1 MSQPPIRQ
9 EIRLQL
15 LRASDRLRTASAD
28 IAQAIDELDRGDF
41 WDNAATE
48 AKINASIAT
57 DQIQTAKGMALIASM
72 PDGRDLR

>member
-15 LRASDRLRTASAD
+15 LRASDRLRSASAD

-48 AKINASIAT
+48 AKINASIAC
-57 DQIQTAKGMALIASM
+57 DQIQTAKGMALTASM
-72 PDGRDLR
+72 PDRTLR

>member
-72 PDGRDLR
+72 PAGRDLR

>member
-15 LRASDRLRTASAD
+15 LRASDRLRAASSD

-72 PDGRDLR
+72 PDRSIR

>member
-1 MSQPPIRQ
+1 MSHPPIRQ

-15 LRASDRLRTASAD
+15 LRASDRLRAASSD

-57 DQIQTAKGMALIASM
+57 DQIQTAKGMAQIASM
-72 PDGRDLR
+72 PDRSLR